1 MGWKLA
7 DFETAVRAR
16 VGVAAA
22 VCAQEIENAVFLLSR
37 TIQLEVEEEHVTTV
51 SVGLTS
57 IDRPWY
63 TSKVENVWIPSVDLE
78 IFEISRKERQVTKIR
93 DTDKVFYWMTHNTI
107 EFSQPL
113 DHFAAV
119 GAKIWTRFLQH
130 MTVPTG
136 ANEFNGPDVMLQ
148 TVISIASYQYMLK
161 RLGDYVENPGG
172 YAGMTLSELQD
183 TVKIYKDD
191 MESQMEGIQIFWRN
205 RRYSDNPAPQPSGR
219 RNS

>member
-1 MGWKLA
+1 MGWLLA
-7 DFETAVRAR
+7 DFETAVRDR

-22 VCAQEIENAVFLLSR
+22 VCQQEIENAVFLLSR
-37 TIQLEVEEEHVTTV
+37 TIQLEVEQEHVTVV
-51 SVGLTS
+51 SAGLTS

-78 IFEISRKERQVTKIR
+78 IFEISRKERQVTKVR
-93 DTDKVFYWMTHNTI
+93 DTDKVYYWMTHNTI

-113 DHFAAV
+113 DNFAAV

-130 MTVPTG
+130 MTIPTG
-136 ANEFNGPDVMLQ
+136 ADEFNGPDVMLQ

-172 YAGMTLSELQD
+172 YTGMTLSELQD
-183 TVKIYKDD
+183 TVKMYKDD
-191 MESQMEGIQIFWRN
+191 MESQMDGIQVFWRN
-205 RRYSDNPAPQPSGR
+205 RRYSDNPPPQPSGR